1 MHTPRRAAAALL
13 TLLAVLAGCGGAA
26 DHGSRHTGRMKTETQ
41 RGTVLAL
48 ADTGAPAAADFGR
61 ADTDFGLAVLRE
73 LQSKNATGN
82 VVFSPT
88 SLANGLGMAYLGARG
103 QTATAMAAGLRLPA
117 TGQPLVA
124 GLRDRT
130 KALRALNA
138 DKVQVAVSD
147 NVWAD
152 RGLPTEQAFLDALT
166 TGYDAG
172 LRRLDILSDPEGAR
186 AAVNDTIKQ
195 DTRGHIPDLLPAGAL
210 NGMGWVLTDA
220 VYLKAD
226 WARPFE
232 ARATRDATFHT
243 AAGGTVRTKF
253 MNGSGTYGYAQAA
266 GWTAVALPYAGGRLT
281 MLALLPDRDGT
292 VLDRAALDQ
301 VTGALTPA
309 SMALALPKVDL
320 RWRGE
325 LTPVLTALGMGPAFG
340 AGADFTGVSN
350 DAGKIGFVMHA
361 ATMAVDEKGTE
372 ASAAT
377 AVGLRATAIARAPEL
392 KVTFDRPYLL
402 VVRDTTTGEPLFIAR
417 VTDPRRTG

>member
-1 MHTPRRAAAALL
+1 MHTPVRAAAAV
-13 TLLAVLAGCGGAA
+13 LALALAGCGGTP
-26 DHGSRHTGRMKTETQ
+26 DHHSRHTDRMRTETQ

-48 ADTGAPAAADFGR
+48 AGAHAPAAADFGR

-73 LQSKNATGN
+73 LQAKNARGN
-82 VVFSPT
+82 LVFSPT

-103 QTATAMAAGLRLPA
+103 DTATAMAAGLRLPA

-130 KALRALNA
+130 HALRGLNA

-152 RGLPTEQAFLDALT
+152 RTLETEPAFLDALT

-172 LRRLDILSDPEGAR
+172 LRRLDILRDPEGAR
-186 AAVNDTIKQ
+186 AAINDTIKQ
-195 DTRGHIPDLLPAGAL
+195 DTRGHIPDLLPSGAL
-210 NGMGWVLTDA
+210 SGMGWVLTDA

-232 ARATRDATFHT
+232 ARSSRDATFHT
-243 AAGGTVRTKF
+243 AGGGTVRTRF
-253 MNGSGTYGYAQAA
+253 MNGSGTYGYARAA
-266 GWTAVALPYAGGRLT
+266 GWTAVDLPYAGGKLS
-281 MLALLPDRDGT
+281 MLALLPDQDGT
-292 VLDRAALDQ
+292 VLDTAALDQ

-325 LTPVLTALGMGPAFG
+325 LTPVLTALGMGPAFR
-340 AGADFTGVSN
+340 AGADFTGVST
-350 DAGKIGFVMHA
+350 DADRIGFVMHA

-377 AVGLRATAIARAPEL
+377 AVGLRATAIARPPEL
-392 KVTFDRPYLL
+392 KVTFDRPYVL
-402 VVRDTTTGEPLFIAR
+402 VVRDTTTGEPLFVAR
-417 VTDPRRTG
+417 VTDPSRSG